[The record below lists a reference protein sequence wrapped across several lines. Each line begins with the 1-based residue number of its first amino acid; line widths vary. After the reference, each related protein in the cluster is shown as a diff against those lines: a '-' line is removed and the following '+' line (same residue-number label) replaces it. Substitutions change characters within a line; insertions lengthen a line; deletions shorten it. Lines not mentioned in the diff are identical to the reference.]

1 MTEENKVVDINE
13 NKIVV
18 TSGEI
23 MAIANVMN
31 PMHTAFSK
39 LQRIV
44 YVSGKLQYWVFK
56 LAKKIDEL
64 HRDIDNVRVMLAKE
78 HCIRDKKGE
87 LVFSDSKYKFTKENE
102 EARQAE
108 IQAAETPEQGKDLAF
123 LEELDLKYCER
134 DEDGD
139 PIKVGGN
146 NLTFNDEGMAKFQ
159 KAYDELM
166 AAENILNIN
175 RIKIDSATLEKMNAS
190 GKDTLNI
197 NDMVVLEKFFD
208 FVE

>member
-1 MTEENKVVDINE
+1 MKSISKYGA
-13 NKIVV
+13 KIRCGAFPGGQRHLPSG
-18 TSGEI
+18 TSGT
-23 MAIANVMN
+23 VWKTRKN
-31 PMHTAFSK
+31 PDRFGQPYPYLRRAGHD
-39 LQRIV
+39 R
-44 YVSGKLQYWVFK
+44 
-56 LAKKIDEL
+56 
-64 HRDIDNVRVMLAKE
+64 HR
-78 HCIRDKKGE
+78 
-87 LVFSDSKYKFTKENE
+87 
-102 EARQAE
+102 
-108 IQAAETPEQGKDLAF
+108 
-123 LEELDLKYCER
+123 CER

>member
-1 MTEENKVVDINE
+1 M
-13 NKIVV
+13 
-18 TSGEI
+18 
-23 MAIANVMN
+23 
-31 PMHTAFSK
+31 
-39 LQRIV
+39 
-44 YVSGKLQYWVFK
+44 FK
-56 LAKKIDEL
+56 LAKKINEL
-64 HRDIDNVRVMLAKE
+64 HRDVDNVRIMLAKE